1 MNPMALEHFV
11 AQHVN
16 ELHTDAEQHR
26 LVSERR
32 RGPTDPGIAGHHRS
46 VSRGIRRFFRNSSG
60 MLDAALRPSSR
71 PG

>member
-16 ELHTDAEQHR
+16 ELHADAAEHR
-26 LVSERR
+26 LVSECR
-32 RGPTDPGIAGHHRS
+32 RGPNDPGPAGHDRS
-46 VSRGIRRFFRNSSG
+46 VSHGIRRSFQKSSG
-60 MLDAALRPSSR
+60 MLNAALRPSSR